1 MGLYIN
7 GLKLPED
14 NHVRVLVLRCDGRCV
29 DEFGNTFSVVPVP
42 PHGRCIDADALTKK
56 IKRDG
61 IASDPFVKIVC
72 DYFKD
77 APTIIPAEPNEDQ
90 HEYEA
95 YAETAQY
102 CELYE
107 PTYDKSTGA
116 L

>member
-42 PHGRCIDADALTKK
+42 PHGRLVDADALAKN
-56 IKRDG
+56 INGPIYHSELR
-61 IASDPFVKIVC
+61 A
-72 DYFKD
+72 
-77 APTIIPAEPNEDQ
+77 APTIIPAEPNEDH